1 MEDLLVN
8 QDEWR
13 TIASKEIG
21 ENDNTFEILPSRFR
35 DDLPL
40 FLLLLLIKLIRPQ
53 LLVSALKD
61 YVVLTLG
68 REYATSPLTSMD
80 DLFGSSDKVTPV
92 IFVLSQG
99 ADPNEQILQHAKK
112 AGFTQK
118 LFQKSLGQGQERAAT
133 HLLRE
138 GSKNGDWILL
148 QNCHL
153 FKSWMP

>member
-1 MEDLLVN
+1 M
-8 QDEWR
+8 
-13 TIASKEIG
+13 
-21 ENDNTFEILPSRFR
+21 
-35 DDLPL
+35 
-40 FLLLLLIKLIRPQ
+40 IKLIRPQ

-80 DLFGSSDKVTPV
+80 DLFGSSDRVTPV

-112 AGFTQK
+112 MNFTQK

-133 HLLRE
+133 HLLHE
-138 GSKNGDWILL
+138 GSQNGYWILL